1 MLMFEQAPD
10 TGIKP
15 NFEKPTSA
23 RILVVDDE
31 KLVRWSVGETL
42 SKNNYTVE
50 LASSGEEAVKKA
62 QSLFEKKQ
70 LGFDLVISDLKMD
83 GMNGI
88 EVAQE
93 MKRISPE
100 TKVMVIT
107 AFHSELEEQQ
117 IRDKSIAVW
126 LEKPFEMQRL
136 TEIVQQLL
144 S

>member
-1 MLMFEQAPD
+1 MLEQIPD

-15 NFEKPTSA
+15 SCGKTTLA
-23 RILVVDDE
+23 RILIVDDE
-31 KLVRWSVGETL
+31 KLVRWSVGEAL

-50 LASSGEEAVKKA
+50 LAGSGEEAVKKA
-62 QSLFEKKQ
+62 QSLFDKKE

-83 GMNGI
+83 GMTGI

-107 AFHSELEEQQ
+107 AFHSELDEQQ
-117 IRDKSIAVW
+117 LRNKSISVW
-126 LEKPFEMQRL
+126 LEKPFEMHRL

-144 S
+144 G